1 MASALTAFPEDGD
14 FSRIWYDRLCIEFNS
29 DGGLSPAE
37 LRVIR
42 LSCGLSGCCC
52 GAITAG
58 RLLPSVFAASKPFLP
73 RKARLSGA
81 SASGMMQPCC
91 RP

>member
-14 FSRIWYDRLCIEFNS
+14 ISRIWYDRLCIEFNS

-42 LSCGLSGCCC
+42 LLLQGYNC
-52 GAITAG
+52 G
-58 RLLPSVFAASKPFLP
+58 RLLPSVFAASKPFQP
-73 RKARLSGA
+73 RKAWLSGA
-81 SASGMMQPCC
+81 SASGMMPPCC
-91 RP
+91 QP

>member
-14 FSRIWYDRLCIEFNS
+14 FGRIWYDRLCIEFNS

-42 LSCGLSGCCC
+42 LLLRGYNSG
-52 GAITAG
+52 
-58 RLLPSVFAASKPFLP
+58 
-73 RKARLSGA
+73 
-81 SASGMMQPCC
+81 Q
-91 RP
+91 

>member
-14 FSRIWYDRLCIEFNS
+14 FGRIWYDRLCIEFNS

-42 LSCGLSGCCC
+42 LLLRGYNS
-52 GAITAG
+52 G
-58 RLLPSVFAASKPFLP
+58 RLLPSVFAASKPFQP

-81 SASGMMQPCC
+81 SASGMMPLCC

>member
-42 LSCGLSGCCC
+42 L
-52 GAITAG
+52 
-58 RLLPSVFAASKPFLP
+58 LL
-73 RKARLSGA
+73 RG
-81 SASGMMQPCC
+81 
-91 RP
+91 

>member
-42 LSCGLSGCCC
+42 LLLRGYNSGQIAALCFRSVKTIS
-52 GAITAG
+52 AQKG
-58 RLLPSVFAASKPFLP
+58 RAF
-73 RKARLSGA
+73 RRLGV
-81 SASGMMQPCC
+81 GMMQPCC